1 MEILIGVLCVLVII
15 LIVLSLRKQQTK
27 QDEYLAKVIEG
38 MDLRF
43 NQQFNQMNER
53 LIDQGNSFR
62 QELTNSTNLND
73 NNLKVMNELLNS
85 KLNLNNQQTYDN
97 LQSLNNNLSKQVIA
111 LQKDVSDKLVTTS
124 QHTNQNIIE
133 VNEKLVQFNEAK
145 ANLDKL
151 NQQVLVLN
159 TALNDKKARGI
170 FGEVQLYSLLENVY
184 GTSDK
189 YYHKQY
195 KFSNNKVADAL
206 IIGPQA
212 LGNIV
217 VDAKFP
223 LENYNKMYDLS
234 NEEAIRTKAKKAFKD
249 DIKTKLKD
257 IRDKYILVGETAE
270 FALMFVPAEAVFSEI
285 YNDDELIKLSYECQ
299 VYIVSPTTLM
309 AYLTCIKQ
317 LYLNFERHE
326 EAKKIQEHF
335 RKLNEEFVRYQKR
348 LEVLDS
354 EADKLTKAIKDLSI
368 TGNKILKEFQKVDT
382 LDLDN

>member
-15 LIVLSLRKQQTK
+15 LIVLSLRKPQAK

-62 QELTNSTNLND
+62 QELTNSNNLND

-159 TALNDKKARGI
+159 STLNDKKTRGI

-234 NEEAIRTKAKKAFKD
+234 NDEAIRTKAKKVFKD